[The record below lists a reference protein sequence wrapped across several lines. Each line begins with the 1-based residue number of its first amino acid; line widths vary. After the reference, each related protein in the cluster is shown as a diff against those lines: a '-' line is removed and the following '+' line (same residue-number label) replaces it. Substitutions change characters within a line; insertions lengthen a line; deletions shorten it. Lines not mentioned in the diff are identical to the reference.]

1 MPTFA
6 FSGRT
11 RGGETVSGERAA
23 DSMDAAVA
31 ALRRE
36 QILVTRIN
44 PAKAA
49 AAPKKGKAGKRVG
62 AKNVASPLL
71 VAVKSRRRALLSR

>member
-1 MPTFA
+1 MATFA

-11 RGGETVSGERAA
+11 RAGQTITGERAA

-36 QILVTRIN
+36 QILVTQIT
-44 PAKAA
+44 PAKEKAA
-49 AAPKKGKAGKRVG
+49 ASSGPK
-62 AKNVASPLL
+62 
-71 VAVKSRRRALLSR
+71 RRRAPARKSA

>member
-6 FSGRT
+6 YAGRT
-11 RGGETVSGERAA
+11 RGGETVSGERVA
-23 DSMDAAVA
+23 DTMDAAVA

-44 PAKAA
+44 PAKAREEA
-49 AAPKKGKAGKRVG
+49 AAKKMVRADNEWSGDDF
-62 AKNVASPLL
+62 
-71 VAVKSRRRALLSR
+71 VKQSDALARS